1 MLPIGLNMCSP
12 ADQELI
18 NLAKIRYSLVIL
30 NILSRLQSWFHHG
43 IQMVNWPTLQRDTDE
58 EVREFLQNNLHLQGK
73 VLVPRCSVSYQELR
87 GVIKA
92 HSLQYIFPSYVLCC
106 VVDRWTTRPCA
117 GRWPCTRRWQGRPR
131 MPTHR
136 WKSSRECR
144 RFPQSSTTWKW
155 WASALVL
162 GTTEK
167 RWACQKHSSGRSVES
182 QTQLSWSS

>member
-30 NILSRLQSWFHHG
+30 NILSRLQSWCHHG

-106 VVDRWTTRPCA
+106 GTGGQPVHALADGPVQGDGREGRGRRRTGESRQESA
-117 GRWPCTRRWQGRPR
+117 GGFRSPLPPG
-131 MPTHR
+131 
-136 WKSSRECR
+136 
-144 RFPQSSTTWKW
+144 
-155 WASALVL
+155 
-162 GTTEK
+162 
-167 RWACQKHSSGRSVES
+167 SGERAH
-182 QTQLSWSS
+182 